1 MTMPGFT
8 AGASLYETS
17 ARCSSP
23 SLEHRASR
31 IARDVAGTQSRR

>member
-1 MTMPGFT
+1 MVIPGFSAQT
-8 AGASLYETS
+8 SHYETS